1 MLTLT
6 SNFARLAVTAE
17 QKNDPVMISKRV
29 YEEPT
34 FKIHT
39 LGSQELRISSKRIT
53 KFNQDTKLL
62 TRYMLQSMY
71 TAKGIG
77 LAAPQVGIDK
87 QLIVIDLD
95 FENSAT
101 PPIVLINPE
110 IVTNSISVNTY
121 EEGCLSIPGV
131 YLDVVR
137 SSIIEV
143 NFRDEQGRPRSLRA
157 DGLLARCIQHEMDH
171 LKGILFVDRVTN
183 KAELNKVLQENEMN
197 LSDVHS
203 L

>member
-1 MLTLT
+1 M
-6 SNFARLAVTAE
+6 
-17 QKNDPVMISKRV
+17 
-29 YEEPT
+29 
-34 FKIHT
+34 
-39 LGSQELRISSKRIT
+39 
-53 KFNQDTKLL
+53 
-62 TRYMLQSMY
+62 
-71 TAKGIG
+71 
-77 LAAPQVGIDK
+77 
-87 QLIVIDLD
+87 
-95 FENSAT
+95 
-101 PPIVLINPE
+101 
-110 IVTNSISVNTY
+110 SIADV
-121 EEGCLSIPGV
+121 C
-131 YLDVVR
+131 LDVVR